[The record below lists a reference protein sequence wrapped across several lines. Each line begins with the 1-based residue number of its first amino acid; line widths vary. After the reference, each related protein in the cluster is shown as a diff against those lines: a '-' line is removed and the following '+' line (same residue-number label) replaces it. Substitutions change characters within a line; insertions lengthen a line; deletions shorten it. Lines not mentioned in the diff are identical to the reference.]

1 MPNDTK
7 RERVLQTDKKAGH
20 VPSFRRAGRRA
31 LEGVRILDFT
41 WVVAGPVAVRILA
54 DQGAEVIK
62 IERRDT
68 LDLGTR
74 RGGFS
79 GSLHRGKESTVI
91 NMTDPRGIEI
101 AQKLAAISDVVIDNF
116 SARVMRNWGLDYE
129 SLKKIK
135 PDIIAVSMSGF
146 GHTGPHKDYV
156 SYGPTLQALSGYT
169 LQMRHPGREPAGWGY
184 SYADMTGGY
193 SGALA
198 VLMALWHRK
207 QTGQGQ
213 FVDLAQFE
221 AISSLVGPGLLDIL
235 NNQTPSQ
242 PVGNRSQE
250 APAAPHGVYRCKG
263 DDRWCAIAV
272 FTEAEWQGLCHILGQ
287 PAWTRE
293 ARFATLAGRLQY
305 QDALDEYIEAWT
317 QRHTAEEV
325 MTRLQEAGIAAG
337 VVANG
342 EDLDRDPQLRARGYW
357 AQLPAQ
363 ENRKTEDVIL
373 DGPPFKLSGT
383 PGYVAA
389 PGPLLGEHT
398 DSVLRRLLNYSDQQ
412 IAQLK
417 AERVI
422 ASHAEVHA
430 ERTAQD

>member
-1 MPNDTK
+1 MPHDPK

-20 VPSFRRAGRRA
+20 VSSFQKKGRRA

-54 DQGAEVIK
+54 DQGAEIIK

-79 GSLHRGKESTVI
+79 GNLHRGKESTVI
-91 NMTDPRGIEI
+91 NMADPRGIAI
-101 AQKLAAISDVVIDNF
+101 AQQLAAISDVVIDNF
-116 SARVMRNWGLDYE
+116 SARVMRNWGLDYD

-169 LQMRHPGREPAGWGY
+169 LQMRHPGHEPAGWGY

-250 APAAPHGVYRCKG
+250 ALAAPHGVYRCKG

-272 FTEAEWQGLCHILGQ
+272 FTEAEWQSLCRVLGQ

-293 ARFATLAGRLQY
+293 ARFASLTDRLQH
-305 QDALDEYIEAWT
+305 QDALDGHIEVWT
-317 QRHTAEEV
+317 QQQPAEEV

-363 ENRKTEDVIL
+363 ENGKTEDVIL
-373 DGPPFKLSGT
+373 DGPPFKLSKT

-417 AERVI
+417 EEKVI
-422 ASHAEVHA
+422 ASHDEIHA
-430 ERTAQD
+430 ERAARD

>member
-1 MPNDTK
+1 M
-7 RERVLQTDKKAGH
+7 A
-20 VPSFRRAGRRA
+20 PSQKSRRA
-31 LEGVRILDFT
+31 LEGIRILDFT

-79 GSLHRGKESTVI
+79 GNLHRGKESTVV
-91 NMTDPRGIEI
+91 NMADPRGIEI
-101 AQKLAAISDVVIDNF
+101 AQKLAAISDVVVDNF
-116 SARVMRNWGLDYE
+116 SARVMRNWGLDYD

-169 LQMRHPGREPAGWGY
+169 LQMRHPGHEPAGWGY

-235 NNQTPSQ
+235 NNQTPSE

-263 DDRWCAIAV
+263 DDRWCAVAV
-272 FTEAEWQGLCHILGQ
+272 FTDAEWQSLCRVLGQ

-293 ARFATLAGRLQY
+293 ARFASLADRLQH
-305 QDALDEYIEAWT
+305 QDALDGYIEAWT
-317 QRHTAEEV
+317 QQHTAEEV
-325 MTRLQEAGIAAG
+325 MSCLQEAGIAAG

-363 ENRKTEDVIL
+363 ENGKPVLSGVEGTEDIIL
-373 DGPPFKLSGT
+373 DGPPFKLSKT
-383 PGYVAA
+383 PGHVAA

-398 DSVLRRLLNYSDQQ
+398 DSVLRRLFNYSDQQ
-412 IAQLK
+412 IAHLK

-422 ASHAEVHA
+422 ASHAEIHA
-430 ERTAQD
+430 ERSAQD

>member
-1 MPNDTK
+1 MTSQ
-7 RERVLQTDKKAGH
+7 RT
-20 VPSFRRAGRRA
+20 GRRT

-79 GSLHRGKESTVI
+79 GNLHRGKESTVI
-91 NMTDPRGIEI
+91 NMADPRGIEI
-101 AQKLAAISDVVIDNF
+101 AQQLAALSDVVIDNF

-169 LQMRHPGREPAGWGY
+169 LQMRHSGQEPAGWGY

-213 FVDLAQFE
+213 FVDLSQFE

-235 NNQTPSQ
+235 NNQTPSP

-272 FTEAEWQGLCHILGQ
+272 FTQAEWQRLCRVLGQ
-287 PAWTRE
+287 PAWTRD
-293 ARFATLAGRLQY
+293 ARFASLADRLHH

-317 QRHTAEEV
+317 QQHTAEEV
-325 MTRLQEAGIAAG
+325 MTRLQEAAIAAG

-357 AQLPAQ
+357 ARLPAQ
-363 ENRKTEDVIL
+363 EGGKTQEVIL
-373 DGPPFKLSGT
+373 DGPPFKLSKT

-422 ASHAEVHA
+422 ASHAEIHA
-430 ERTAQD
+430 ERSARD

>member
-1 MPNDTK
+1 MTS
-7 RERVLQTDKKAGH
+7 Q
-20 VPSFRRAGRRA
+20 GRRA

-79 GSLHRGKESTVI
+79 GNLHRGKESTVV
-91 NMTDPRGIEI
+91 NMADPRGIEI
-101 AQKLAAISDVVIDNF
+101 AQKLASISDVVIDNF

-146 GHTGPHKDYV
+146 GHSGPHKDYV

-169 LQMRHPGREPAGWGY
+169 LQMRHPGHEPAGWGY

-235 NNQTPSQ
+235 NNRTQSQ

-272 FTEAEWQGLCHILGQ
+272 FTEAEWQSLCRVLGQ

-293 ARFATLAGRLQY
+293 ARFASLADRLQH
-305 QDALDEYIEAWT
+305 QDALDEYIAAWT
-317 QRHTAEEV
+317 QQHTAEEV

-357 AQLPAQ
+357 ARLPAQ
-363 ENRKTEDVIL
+363 ENGKTEEVIL
-373 DGPPFKLSGT
+373 DGPPFKLSKT

-417 AERVI
+417 AEQVI
-422 ASHAEVHA
+422 ASHAEIHA
-430 ERTAQD
+430 ERSAQD

>member
-1 MPNDTK
+1 MSRT
-7 RERVLQTDKKAGH
+7 
-20 VPSFRRAGRRA
+20 GRRA
-31 LEGVRILDFT
+31 LEGIRILDFT

-79 GSLHRGKESTVI
+79 GNLHRGKESTII
-91 NMTDPRGIEI
+91 NMADPRGLAI
-101 AQKLAAISDVVIDNF
+101 AQQLAAISDVVIDNF
-116 SARVMRNWGLDYE
+116 SARVMRNWGLDYD

-169 LQMRHPGREPAGWGY
+169 LQMRHPGHEPAGWGY

-213 FVDLAQFE
+213 FVDLSQFE

-235 NNQTPSQ
+235 NNGTPSE

-250 APAAPHGVYRCKG
+250 APAAPHGVYRCQG

-272 FTEAEWQGLCHILGQ
+272 FTEAEWRSLCHVLGQ

-293 ARFATLAGRLQY
+293 TRFASLAERLQH
-305 QDALDEYIEAWT
+305 QDALDEYIESWT
-317 QRHTAEEV
+317 QQHTAEEV
-325 MTRLQEAGIAAG
+325 MTRLQAANVAAG

-357 AQLPAQ
+357 ARLPAQ
-363 ENRKTEDVIL
+363 EGGKTEEVIL
-373 DGPPFKLSGT
+373 DGPPFKLSKT

-398 DSVLRRLLNYSDQQ
+398 DDVLRRLLKYSDQQ

-417 AERVI
+417 AEKVI
-422 ASHAEVHA
+422 ASHAEIHA
-430 ERTAQD
+430 ERTKRD